1 MKPSIFDA
9 TKTDSELSKVYADYV
24 PEFLVGGII
33 KKYGKN
39 IFAAERGTGKTRIL
53 LFIAYAIAYECKDI
67 FGYKINSYGDILFLN
82 LEIPE
87 KDFKAFTDPIVRY
100 FGNRL
105 GLKKLHN
112 LLITS
117 IRECGNKLNDIKLIA
132 QKHKPIL
139 IIIDSYKIYQS
150 IICSEEKEREI
161 NNSNFDKVLRL
172 MDELISEYQATVV
185 LINHTN
191 KDTRNK
197 ESNADLMFGPG
208 ALPDFVDHVTL
219 LRKTK
224 YPNQRIIVPD
234 KSRFCGE
241 GFITTNLI
249 EIKSSDPSSAYPD
262 QLYFELIEKDIEESE
277 FLPSHTRNRIA
288 LETKNQIIEFIQTG
302 KGTHEQAA
310 EKFLGRKGSKG
321 TISKILKKYQNSN
334 T

>member
-1 MKPSIFDA
+1 MKASIFDA
-9 TKTDSELSKVYADYV
+9 TKTDFELSKVYADYV
-24 PEFLVGGII
+24 PEFIVGGII

-53 LFIAYAIAYECKDI
+53 LFIAYAIIYECKEV
-67 FGYKINSYGDILFLN
+67 FGYTINSFGDILFLN

-100 FGNRL
+100 YEETL
-105 GLKKLHN
+105 ALKKIHN
-112 LLITS
+112 LFITS

-161 NNSNFDKVLRL
+161 NNSNFEKVLRL
-172 MDELISEYQATVV
+172 MDELIDEYQTTIA

-224 YPNQRIIVPD
+224 YPNQRIVVPD

-241 GFITTNLI
+241 GYITTNLI
-249 EIKSSDPSSAYPD
+249 EIRSSDPSSAYPD
-262 QLYFELIEKDIEESE
+262 QLYFELIETEIEEADY
-277 FLPSHTRNRIA
+277 LPTLQSKRIDPKI
-288 LETKNQIIEFIQTG
+288 KNQIIEFIQTG
-302 KGTHEQAA
+302 KGTQEQAA

-321 TISKILKKYQNSN
+321 TISKILRKFQNSN